1 MLAAITVISSGALRV
16 PGDLLHDPDLWWHLA
31 DARILTTTHHF
42 IRTEPY
48 SFTVAGNRWVNQEWA
63 SELVYWIGYSTVG
76 LRGLYVATFLVLF
89 SNVLLIYF
97 RSLWRSGHA
106 GAAFWA
112 TGIGYFLMTVNAGP
126 RTIAVAYI
134 LMSLEMAILEAAER
148 GSLRWLWFLP
158 LLFCIWVNSHGSWL
172 IGLGLFVLYILCGWF
187 PFRKGTFEQ
196 AGFSR
201 EARTKLLSVLGVSV
215 AALIVNPYGWRLV
228 WNPFDMMMYQKLNI
242 HNVLE
247 WQPLNL
253 EMPAAK
259 IAVGCLG
266 AVILA
271 NCLRSRKWSIFEMAL
286 FAFAWYS
293 AFDHVR
299 FLFMAAV
306 LTTPIL
312 AVEMERLLF
321 LESDKK
327 TIPVMN
333 MLMVAGAIAFIV
345 HFFPTDKSMQKGMSE
360 IFPMKTIASIQPS
373 WRTLNDDGL
382 GGIMDLEGKPTF
394 IDSRFDTFEHHGV
407 FRDFLD
413 IIFIRNTYANLDK
426 YRIDHV
432 LVNAKSSI
440 AYMLLH
446 HPGWKLARTEGA
458 GDRSYDLIVRSTAGN
473 ANCMPATQ
481 GQPTASVSDTGRH

>member
-1 MLAAITVISSGALRV
+1 V
-16 PGDLLHDPDLWWHLA
+16 
-31 DARILTTTHHF
+31 
-42 IRTEPY
+42 
-48 SFTVAGNRWVNQEWA
+48 
-63 SELVYWIGYSTVG
+63 
-76 LRGLYVATFLVLF
+76 
-89 SNVLLIYF
+89 
-97 RSLWRSGHA
+97 
-106 GAAFWA
+106 
-112 TGIGYFLMTVNAGP
+112 
-126 RTIAVAYI
+126 
-134 LMSLEMAILEAAER
+134 
-148 GSLRWLWFLP
+148 
-158 LLFCIWVNSHGSWL
+158 
-172 IGLGLFVLYILCGWF
+172 
-187 PFRKGTFEQ
+187 
-196 AGFSR
+196 
-201 EARTKLLSVLGVSV
+201 RTKLLSVLAASV

-242 HNVLE
+242 HNVQE

-253 EMPAAK
+253 EMLAAK

-293 AFDHVR
+293 AFDHSR

-312 AVEMERLLF
+312 AVEMERMLF

-345 HFFPTDKSMQKGMSE
+345 HFFPTEKSMQKGMSE
-360 IFPMKTIASIQPS
+360 TFPMKMIASIQPS

-394 IDSRFDTFEHHGV
+394 LDSRFDTFEHHGV
-407 FRDFLD
+407 FKDFLD
-413 IIFIRNTYANLDK
+413 IVYIRNTYADLDK
-426 YRIDHV
+426 YHIDHV

-446 HPGWKLARTEGA
+446 QPGWKLAQTEGE
-458 GDRSYDLIVRSTAGN
+458 GDRSYDLIVRSAAGST
-473 ANCMPATQ
+473 NCMPATQ
-481 GQPTASVSDTGRH
+481 GQPAAPVFGAGRH